1 MDLPAWE
8 PRRVVAMAA
17 DLPDGVTPPGTRGR
31 ILEAGLELFAESGF
45 AGASIRQIAG
55 MVGINSATLYAHYPS
70 KGHVLAELVRIGHE
84 EMWARLTE
92 AAARTR
98 DDSAARQLAAL
109 VRAHVLVHTDYPLLA
124 VVTNGELHALD
135 PELAA
140 PSLRLRD
147 ECRRLLAEILERGL
161 KNGEFGVD
169 DPLLAVTAIGGLGV
183 QVAHWFGPA
192 LDRTREQ
199 VADQYARFALRIV
212 NADQ

>member
-17 DLPDGVTPPGTRGR
+17 VLPDGVTPPGTRGR
-31 ILEAGLELFAESGF
+31 ILQAGLELFAESGF

-84 EMWARLTE
+84 EMRARLAE
-92 AAARTR
+92 AADGTR
-98 DDSAARQLAAL
+98 KDSAARQLTAL

-124 VVTNGELHALD
+124 VVTNSELHALD

-140 PSLRLRD
+140 PSLQLRD
-147 ECRRLLAEILERGL
+147 ECRRLLADVLEQGI
-161 KNGEFGVD
+161 KNGEFSLA

-183 QVAHWFGPA
+183 QVAHFFGPT
-192 LDRTREQ
+192 LGRTREQ
-199 VADQYARFALRIV
+199 VADQYAQFALRMV
-212 NADQ
+212 SPDR

>member
-17 DLPDGVTPPGTRGR
+17 VLPDGVTPPGTRGR
-31 ILEAGLELFAESGF
+31 ILQAGLELFAESGF
-45 AGASIRQIAG
+45 AGASIRQIAR

-84 EMWARLTE
+84 EMRARLAE
-92 AAARTR
+92 AADGTR
-98 DDSAARQLAAL
+98 NDSAARQLTAL

-124 VVTNGELHALD
+124 VVTNSELHALD
-135 PELAA
+135 PELAV
-140 PSLRLRD
+140 PSLQLRD
-147 ECRRLLAEILERGL
+147 ECRRLLADVLERGI
-161 KNGEFGVD
+161 KNGEFSLA

-199 VADQYARFALRIV
+199 VADQYAQFALRMV
-212 NADQ
+212 SPDR